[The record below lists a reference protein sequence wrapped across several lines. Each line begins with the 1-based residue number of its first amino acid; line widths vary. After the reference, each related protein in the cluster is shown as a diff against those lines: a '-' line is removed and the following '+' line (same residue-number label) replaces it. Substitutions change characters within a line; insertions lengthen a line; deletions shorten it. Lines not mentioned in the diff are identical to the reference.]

1 MATIRKRIEP
11 GGTMRTTPFCRLIC
25 FGTALAVLGILGCN
39 KPQTTTR
46 RSSLMD
52 YLYPKQQSAPAPN
65 PAGARLK
72 LPLKLGIAFVPGG
85 SASWRVQNL
94 MAPGQEKPLL
104 EVVKQSFKDK
114 PWVADI
120 KLVPS
125 TYLRSGGGFENMD
138 QVARMY
144 GVDVMALVSVDQIQ
158 YTNPEWYSLAYI
170 SIVGAYVLHGDAN
183 DTRTLIDAAVY
194 DVASH
199 TFLLRAPGQSQVK
212 GRAAWVNLPRQ
223 LREDSEKGM
232 QAAMNDLAKNLG
244 AEVASFKAE
253 VASGDRKDVDVVDRQ
268 GVSLRQSGG
277 RNFGGSFSW
286 LEALGALLLLGA
298 AFKLRRT

>member
-1 MATIRKRIEP
+1 MRSTI
-11 GGTMRTTPFCRLIC
+11 LSLLA
-25 FGTALAVLGILGCN
+25 ALALLAALGCN
-39 KPQTTTR
+39 TPQTHAR

-52 YLYPKQQSAPAPN
+52 YLYPKEKSAPAPN

-72 LPLKLGIAFVPGG
+72 LPLRLGIAFVPAT
-85 SASWRVQNL
+85 SASWRVSGL
-94 MAPGQEKPLL
+94 MAPGQEKLL
-104 EVVKQSFKDK
+104 LDVVKQSFKDRS
-114 PWVADI
+114 WVSEI

-125 TYLRSGGGFENMD
+125 AYLRTGGGFENMD

-158 YTNPEWYSLAYI
+158 YTDPRWYSFTYL
-170 SIVGAYVLHGDAN
+170 SIVGAYVLPGDAN

-199 TFLLRAPGQSQVK
+199 TFLLRAPGQSQMK
-212 GRAAWVNLPRQ
+212 GSSTWAYREKQ
-223 LREDSEKGM
+223 LREHSAKSLEL
-232 QAAMNDLAKNLG
+232 AMADLAKNLD
-244 AEVASFKAE
+244 AEVGAFKAE
-253 VASGDRKDVDVVDRQ
+253 VARGERKDVDVVDRQ

-286 LEALGALLLLGA
+286 IEALSALLVLGA
-298 AFKLRRT
+298 ALRIRRT

>member
-1 MATIRKRIEP
+1 MP
-11 GGTMRTTPFCRLIC
+11 RLPRLTS
-25 FGTALAVLGILGCN
+25 FGLALALLMGLGCN
-39 KPQTTTR
+39 TPQTTTR

-52 YLYPKQQSAPAPN
+52 YLYPKQQSAPVPN

-85 SASWRVQNL
+85 SSSWRVQNL

-104 EVVKQSFKDK
+104 DVVKQSFRDK

-125 TYLRSGGGFENMD
+125 SYLRSGGGFENMD
-138 QVARMY
+138 QLARMY
-144 GVDVMALVSVDQIQ
+144 GVDIMALVSVDQIQ
-158 YTNPEWYSLAYI
+158 YTDPRWYSFTYL
-170 SIVGAYVLHGDAN
+170 SVVGAYVLPGDAN

-199 TFLLRAPGQSQVK
+199 TFLLRAPGQSQMK
-212 GRAAWVNLPRQ
+212 GSSTWAHREVQ
-223 LREDSEKGM
+223 LREHSAKGL
-232 QAAMNDLAKNLG
+232 QLAMTDLARNLDT
-244 AEVASFKAE
+244 EVASFKAE
-253 VASGDRKDVDVVDRQ
+253 IASGDRKDVDVVDRQ

-277 RNFGGSFSW
+277 KNFGGSFGW
-286 LEALGALLLLGA
+286 IEALGALLILGA
-298 AFKLRRT
+298 ALRLRRA

>member
-1 MATIRKRIEP
+1 MP
-11 GGTMRTTPFCRLIC
+11 RLPRLTS
-25 FGTALAVLGILGCN
+25 FGLALALLMALGCN
-39 KPQTTTR
+39 TPQTTTR

-52 YLYPKQQSAPAPN
+52 YLYPKQQNAPVPN

-85 SASWRVQNL
+85 SSSWRVQNL

-104 EVVKQSFKDK
+104 DVVKQSFKDK

-125 TYLRSGGGFENMD
+125 SYLRSGGGFENMD

-158 YTNPEWYSLAYI
+158 YTDPRWYSFTYL
-170 SIVGAYVLHGDAN
+170 SVVGAYVLPGDAN

-199 TFLLRAPGQSQVK
+199 TFLLRAPGQSQMK
-212 GRAAWVNLPRQ
+212 GSSTWAHREVQ
-223 LREDSEKGM
+223 LREHSAKGL
-232 QAAMNDLAKNLG
+232 QLAMTDLAKNLD

-253 VASGDRKDVDVVDRQ
+253 IASGDRKDVDVVDRQ

-277 RNFGGSFSW
+277 KNFGGSFGW
-286 LEALGALLLLGA
+286 IEALGALLILGA
-298 AFKLRRT
+298 AVRLRRA

>member
-1 MATIRKRIEP
+1 MP
-11 GGTMRTTPFCRLIC
+11 RLPRLTS
-25 FGTALAVLGILGCN
+25 FGLALALLMALGCN
-39 KPQTTTR
+39 TPQTTTR

-52 YLYPKQQSAPAPN
+52 YLYPKQQNAPVPN

-85 SASWRVQNL
+85 SSSWRVQNL

-104 EVVKQSFKDK
+104 DVVKQSFKDK

-125 TYLRSGGGFENMD
+125 TYLRTGGGFENMD

-158 YTNPEWYSLAYI
+158 YTDPRWYSFTYL
-170 SIVGAYVLHGDAN
+170 SVVGAYVLPGDAN

-199 TFLLRAPGQSQVK
+199 TFLLRAPGQSQMK
-212 GRAAWVNLPRQ
+212 GSSTWAHREVQ
-223 LREDSEKGM
+223 LREHSAKGL
-232 QAAMNDLAKNLG
+232 QLAMTDLAKNLD

-253 VASGDRKDVDVVDRQ
+253 IASGDRKDVDVVDRQ

-277 RNFGGSFSW
+277 KNFGGSFGW
-286 LEALGALLLLGA
+286 IEALGALLILGA
-298 AFKLRRT
+298 AVRLRRA

>member
-1 MATIRKRIEP
+1 MATIRKRIVTGDP
-11 GGTMRTTPFCRLIC
+11 MRRPSFRSLILL
-25 FGTALAVLGILGCN
+25 GAVLTLLVAAGCN
-39 KPQTTTR
+39 TPQTTTR

-52 YLYPKQQSAPAPN
+52 YLYPKEKGAPAPN

-72 LPLKLGIAFVPGG
+72 LPLRLGIAFVPGG
-85 SASWRVQNL
+85 ASSWRVQGL
-94 MAPGQEKPLL
+94 LAPGQEKPLL
-104 EVVKQSFKDK
+104 DVVKQSFKDNA
-114 PWVADI
+114 WVADI

-125 TYLRSGGGFENMD
+125 TYLRTGGGFENMD

-158 YTNPEWYSLAYI
+158 YTNPEWYSIAYI

-199 TFLLRAPGQSQVK
+199 TFLMRAPGQSQVR

-232 QAAMNDLAKNLG
+232 QEAMNDLAKNLD

-253 VASGDRKDVDVVDRQ
+253 IASGDRKDVDVVDRQ
-268 GVSLRQSGG
+268 GASLRQSGG
-277 RNFGGSFSW
+277 RNFGGGLGW
-286 LEALGALLLLGA
+286 LEALVGLLIFGVALR
-298 AFKLRRT
+298 LRRA

>member
-1 MATIRKRIEP
+1 LALLMA
-11 GGTMRTTPFCRLIC
+11 
-25 FGTALAVLGILGCN
+25 LGCN
-39 KPQTTTR
+39 TPQTTTR

-52 YLYPKQQSAPAPN
+52 YLYPKQQNAPVPN

-85 SASWRVQNL
+85 SSSWRVQNL

-104 EVVKQSFKDK
+104 DVVKQSFKDK

-125 TYLRSGGGFENMD
+125 TYLRTGGGFENMD

-158 YTNPEWYSLAYI
+158 YTDPRWYSVTYL
-170 SIVGAYVLHGDAN
+170 SVVGAYVLPGDAN

-199 TFLLRAPGQSQVK
+199 TFLLRAPGQSQMK
-212 GRAAWVNLPRQ
+212 GSSTWAHREVQ
-223 LREDSEKGM
+223 LREHSAKGL
-232 QAAMNDLAKNLG
+232 QLAMTDLAKNLD

-253 VASGDRKDVDVVDRQ
+253 IASGDRKDVDVVDRQ

-277 RNFGGSFSW
+277 KNFGGSFGW
-286 LEALGALLLLGA
+286 IEALGALLILGA
-298 AFKLRRT
+298 AVRLRRA

>member
-1 MATIRKRIEP
+1 
-11 GGTMRTTPFCRLIC
+11 MRSTTFSRLA
-25 FGTALAVLGILGCN
+25 FLGAALMLLAILGCN
-39 KPQTTTR
+39 TPRTTAR
-46 RSSLMD
+46 RSSLLD

-72 LPLKLGIAFVPGG
+72 LPLKLGVAFVPAG
-85 SASWRVQNL
+85 SSSWRVQGL
-94 MAPGQEKPLL
+94 MAPGQEKQLL
-104 EVVKQSFKDK
+104 DVVKQSFKDK
-114 PWVADI
+114 PWVSEI

-158 YTNPEWYSLAYI
+158 YTNPKWYSFAYI
-170 SIVGAYVLHGDAN
+170 SIVGAYVLPGDAN

-212 GRAAWVNLPRQ
+212 GSTAWINLERK
-223 LREDSEKGM
+223 LREDSEKGL
-232 QAAMNDLAKNLG
+232 QSAITDLARNLD
-244 AEVASFKAE
+244 AEVAAFKAE
-253 VASGDRKDVDVVDRQ
+253 VASGDRKDVDVVDRK

-277 RNFGGSFSW
+277 KNFGGSFGWIEVAAS
-286 LEALGALLLLGA
+286 LLILGAG
-298 AFKLRRT
+298 LRMRRA

>member
-1 MATIRKRIEP
+1 MSRSLRVSLLGA
-11 GGTMRTTPFCRLIC
+11 
-25 FGTALAVLGILGCN
+25 ALALLALGCN
-39 KPQTTTR
+39 TPQTTTR

-52 YLYPKQQSAPAPN
+52 YLYPKEKAAPAPN

-72 LPLKLGIAFVPGG
+72 LPLRLGIAFVPSG

-104 EVVKQSFKDK
+104 DVVKQSFKDK
-114 PWVADI
+114 PWVAEI

-125 TYLRSGGGFENMD
+125 TYLRPGGGFENMD

-158 YTNPEWYSLAYI
+158 YTDPRWYSFTYL
-170 SIVGAYVLHGDAN
+170 SIVGAYVLPGDAN

-199 TFLLRAPGQSQVK
+199 TFLLRAPGQSQMK
-212 GRAAWVNLPRQ
+212 GSSTWAYREVQ
-223 LREDSEKGM
+223 LREHSAKGL
-232 QAAMNDLAKNLG
+232 QLAMTDLAKNLD

-253 VASGDRKDVDVVDRQ
+253 IASGDRKDVDVVDRQ

-277 RNFGGSFSW
+277 RNFGGSLSW
-286 LEALGALLLLGA
+286 LEAFGALLILGLA
-298 AFKLRRT
+298 LRLRRA

>member
-1 MATIRKRIEP
+1 MRPVSRLSIFAVFLTLMA
-11 GGTMRTTPFCRLIC
+11 G
-25 FGTALAVLGILGCN
+25 LGCN
-39 KPQTTTR
+39 TPQTTTR

-52 YLYPKQQSAPAPN
+52 YLYPKQQGAPVPN

-72 LPLKLGIAFVPGG
+72 LPLKLGIAFVPTGT
-85 SASWRVQNL
+85 SSWRVQGL
-94 MAPGQEKPLL
+94 IAPGQEKPLL
-104 EVVKQSFKDK
+104 DVVKQGFKDK

-125 TYLRSGGGFENMD
+125 TYLRTGGGFENMD

-144 GVDVMALVSVDQIQ
+144 GVDIMALVSLDQIQ
-158 YTNPEWYSLAYI
+158 YTDPKWYSFTYI
-170 SIVGAYVLHGDAN
+170 SVVGAYVLPGDAN

-212 GRAAWVNLPRQ
+212 GSSSWAHREVQ
-223 LREDSEKGM
+223 LREHSQKGL
-232 QAAMNDLAKNLG
+232 QLAMIDLAKNLD

-253 VASGDRKDVDVVDRQ
+253 VASGERKDVDVVNRQ

-277 RNFGGSFSW
+277 KNFGGSVSW
-286 LEALGALLLLGA
+286 LEALGVLLILGIALR
-298 AFKLRRT
+298 LRRA

>member
-1 MATIRKRIEP
+1 MSRSFR
-11 GGTMRTTPFCRLIC
+11 FSL
-25 FGTALAVLGILGCN
+25 FGAVLALLTLGCN
-39 KPQTTTR
+39 TPQTTTR

-52 YLYPKQQSAPAPN
+52 YLYPKQQNAPAPN

-104 EVVKQSFKDK
+104 DVVKQSFKDK

-125 TYLRSGGGFENMD
+125 TYLRPGGGFENMD

-158 YTNPEWYSLAYI
+158 YTDPRWYSFTYL
-170 SIVGAYVLHGDAN
+170 SIVGAYVLPGDAN

-199 TFLLRAPGQSQVK
+199 TFLLRAPGQSQLK
-212 GRAAWVNLPRQ
+212 GSSTWAYREVQ
-223 LREDSEKGM
+223 LREHSAKGL
-232 QAAMNDLAKNLG
+232 QLAMTDLAKNLD
-244 AEVASFKAE
+244 AEVAAFKAE
-253 VASGDRKDVDVVDRQ
+253 IASGDRKDVDVVDRQ

-277 RNFGGSFSW
+277 RNFGGSVSW
-286 LEALGALLLLGA
+286 IEVLGVLLILGA
-298 AFKLRRT
+298 ALRWRRA

>member
-1 MATIRKRIEP
+1 MP
-11 GGTMRTTPFCRLIC
+11 RLPRLTS
-25 FGTALAVLGILGCN
+25 FGLALALLMALGCN
-39 KPQTTTR
+39 APQTTTR

-52 YLYPKQQSAPAPN
+52 YLYPKQQNAPVPN

-85 SASWRVQNL
+85 SSSWRVQNL

-104 EVVKQSFKDK
+104 DVVKQSFKDK

-125 TYLRSGGGFENMD
+125 TYLRTGGGFENMD

-158 YTNPEWYSLAYI
+158 YTDPRWYSFTYL
-170 SIVGAYVLHGDAN
+170 SVVGAYVLPGDAN

-199 TFLLRAPGQSQVK
+199 TFLLRAPGQSQMK
-212 GRAAWVNLPRQ
+212 GSSTWAHREVQ
-223 LREDSEKGM
+223 LREHSAKGL
-232 QAAMNDLAKNLG
+232 QLAMTDLAKNLD

-253 VASGDRKDVDVVDRQ
+253 IASGDRKDVDVVDRQ

-277 RNFGGSFSW
+277 KNFGGSFGW
-286 LEALGALLLLGA
+286 IEALGALLILGA
-298 AFKLRRT
+298 AVRLRRA